1 MASKMVV
8 DRQRRGNRLRLV
20 LEKFRA
26 ETVQGIVKR
35 LGCFVDENADL
46 AAAVD
51 CLMGAVDGLLT
62 ADTKNLVEADECK
75 IRALSRIEQL
85 RKQRDRAARELRR
98 VLVLVRQAAACFF
111 GREAGNAYL
120 GVAGP
125 TARAHQHDRLIAQV
139 RVALESLRDPARK
152 LPRPQEG
159 VKAGVDF
166 GEGLKLEWIGLL
178 DTALTP
184 LSEALDELKDGDRET
199 FHAQFQKGVRMELH
213 DDELSAI
220 ANLQEALLI
229 LGRNR
234 KAARSVWK
242 RQRPVGRP
250 ARWKSRRSKAM
261 KRAAKES
268 RGKTTTRDSGSRV
281 SSKEVASS

>member
-1 MASKMVV
+1 M
-8 DRQRRGNRLRLV
+8 
-20 LEKFRA
+20 
-26 ETVQGIVKR
+26 ETVQGVVKR
-35 LGCFVDENADL
+35 LGPFVDEDADL
-46 AAAVD
+46 AGAVD

-62 ADTKNLVEADECK
+62 ADTENLVEADESK
-75 IRALSRIEQL
+75 IRALIRIEQL
-85 RKQRDRAARELRR
+85 RKQRDRAAQELRR
-98 VLVLVRQAAACFF
+98 VFVVVRQASACFF

-125 TARAHQHDRLIAQV
+125 TARAHQYDRLIGQV
-139 RVALESLRDPARK
+139 GVALESLRDPAKK
-152 LPRPQEG
+152 LPKPQEG
-159 VKAGVDF
+159 VRAGVGFSED
-166 GEGLKLEWIGLL
+166 LKLEWIELL
-178 DTALTP
+178 ETALTP
-184 LSEALDELKDGDRET
+184 LWEALEELKDGERET
-199 FHAQFQKGVRMELH
+199 FDAQYQKGVRMELH

-261 KRAAKES
+261 KQAGKATKA
-268 RGKTTTRDSGSRV
+268 KTTTGTTGSKV
-281 SSKEVASS
+281 SSREVASS